1 IVKTSDLSLR
11 INNISVNQTNLRKSV
26 RAALE
31 GQNYKLNNISVGK
44 FSISATKLR
53 ESIRVA
59 LGTGTSGGIRLNEF
73 SVNQKALVS
82 AINKALNTE
91 GRSSRIRVGALLSQ
105 SSLTDMRQ
113 QIRQS
118 INQLVVN
125 PTINPRISQARI
137 RETQRRVG

>member
-1 IVKTSDLSLR
+1 MTAIASYYASVGVGVDRNSLKSVQNYLDSIQKKMQDFQKNIVKTSDLSLR

-73 SVNQKALVS
+73 SVK
-82 AINKALNTE
+82 
-91 GRSSRIRVGALLSQ
+91 
-105 SSLTDMRQ
+105 
-113 QIRQS
+113 
-118 INQLVVN
+118 
-125 PTINPRISQARI
+125 
-137 RETQRRVG
+137 